1 MGGAAPARTP
11 GILRFSL
18 NRSPGS
24 CTTPHLKYKVLIS
37 VENTNLVDSLWT
49 LISSVATLV
58 TSVATLGTLLFY
70 IHQLLKKPELDVE
83 FDYSKLDYADSVSSM
98 AGGMSIV
105 YKTVRVKVTN
115 IGKATA
121 EECVAKAEIMGYQYP
136 TFKEAIDVLLSDKN
150 PLPNL
155 LETVI
160 LHWTRNLDTSITKLD
175 EIDYSNEDKFERL
188 FKPINIAVNDYEFA
202 DLIIIG
208 KELLGNE
215 KPERYTILR
224 CNLNPNIKP
233 NNDNLWLKGGIII
246 KVIIYCRNVT
256 SKSLCIQLKRG
267 VPDEVSSGNKDAY
280 FEEIECP
287 KITREQ

>member
-1 MGGAAPARTP
+1 MPAEN
-11 GILRFSL
+11 INLMNSL
-18 NRSPGS
+18 WMN
-24 CTTPHLKYKVLIS
+24 
-37 VENTNLVDSLWT
+37 SLWT
-49 LISSVATLV
+49 PILSIATLL
-58 TSVATLGTLLFY
+58 TLFVYIFY
-70 IHQLLKKPELDVE
+70 FKETRKQTKALQNQVDELLKKPELGVE
-83 FDYSKLDYADSVSSM
+83 FDYSKLDYANSVSSM

-121 EECVAKAEIMGYQYP
+121 EECVAKAEIMDYQYT
-136 TFKEAIDVLLSDKN
+136 TFKEAKDVLLSNKN

-155 LETVI
+155 LETVT
-160 LHWTRNLDTSITKLD
+160 LHWTRNLDTSTTMLD

-208 KELLGNE
+208 KEKLLGNE
-215 KPERYTILR
+215 KPERYAIVR

-233 NNDNLWLKGGIII
+233 NNDNLRVKGGYII
-246 KVIIYCRNVT
+246 KVIIYCRNAT

-267 VPDEVSSGNKDAY
+267 LSSDEISSGNKDVY
-280 FEEIECP
+280 FKEIECP
-287 KITREQ
+287 KIAREQSHHRSLG